1 MTDYLIL
8 AAGRPVIFQ
17 SNGVLNAHR
26 VVKTHDDGG
35 EFKLQT
41 ADGENPTLTW
51 E

>member
-1 MTDYLIL
+1 MPDCLIL
-8 AAGRPVIFQ
+8 AAGTPTISQ
-17 SNGVLNAHR
+17 SSGVLNAYQ

-41 ADGENPTLTW
+41 TEGENPTLTR